1 MLWSALK
8 KSNLDATIRS
18 LPGGLSY
25 EVTEGGE
32 NFSSGQRQLLC
43 LSRLITHVDSRIHSS
58 CFIAFSDIS
67 NLYTTFP
74 IAFATIENH
83 EPCIRLRCELN
94 ALTHPLTSRRAL
106 VRRSRILL
114 LDEATSS
121 VDFETD
127 AIIQQTI
134 REEFG
139 GGRSTVLTI
148 AHRLDTIMD
157 VDK

>member
-1 MLWSALK
+1 MLSNCFFGTPLFSFFSALFF
-8 KSNLDATIRS
+8 LFCV
-18 LPGGLSY
+18 L
-25 EVTEGGE
+25 
-32 NFSSGQRQLLC
+32 FS
-43 LSRLITHVDSRIHSS
+43 
-58 CFIAFSDIS
+58 
-67 NLYTTFP
+67 
-74 IAFATIENH
+74 
-83 EPCIRLRCELN
+83 
-94 ALTHPLTSRRAL
+94 AL

-127 AIIQQTI
+127 AIIQKTI
-134 REEFG
+134 RDEFG

>member
-1 MLWSALK
+1 
-8 KSNLDATIRS
+8 
-18 LPGGLSY
+18 
-25 EVTEGGE
+25 
-32 NFSSGQRQLLC
+32 
-43 LSRLITHVDSRIHSS
+43 
-58 CFIAFSDIS
+58 
-67 NLYTTFP
+67 
-74 IAFATIENH
+74 
-83 EPCIRLRCELN
+83 
-94 ALTHPLTSRRAL
+94 L

-127 AIIQQTI
+127 AIIQKTI
-134 REEFG
+134 RDEFG

>member
-1 MLWSALK
+1 M
-8 KSNLDATIRS
+8 
-18 LPGGLSY
+18 GGLSY

-43 LSRLITHVDSRIHSS
+43 LARYVVYKLCDKLNIVSTHRILSS
-58 CFIAFSDIS
+58 AFLLAPIHINSFSI
-67 NLYTTFP
+67 LFFP
-74 IAFATIENH
+74 FYVH
-83 EPCIRLRCELN
+83 F
-94 ALTHPLTSRRAL
+94 SAL

-127 AIIQQTI
+127 AIIQKTI
-134 REEFG
+134 RDEFG

-157 VDK
+157 VDKYVSPQEV

>member
-1 MLWSALK
+1 ML
-8 KSNLDATIRS
+8 SNCFFGTPL
-18 LPGGLSY
+18 
-25 EVTEGGE
+25 
-32 NFSSGQRQLLC
+32 FS
-43 LSRLITHVDSRIHSS
+43 
-58 CFIAFSDIS
+58 FFSVLFFLFCVLFS
-67 NLYTTFP
+67 
-74 IAFATIENH
+74 
-83 EPCIRLRCELN
+83 
-94 ALTHPLTSRRAL
+94 AL

-127 AIIQQTI
+127 AIIQKTI
-134 REEFG
+134 RDEFG

>member
-1 MLWSALK
+1 M
-8 KSNLDATIRS
+8 KSLRAGRTLAAGSGNCSVYHGIEYNQFYYLTYVI
-18 LPGGLSY
+18 
-25 EVTEGGE
+25 
-32 NFSSGQRQLLC
+32 FSQC
-43 LSRLITHVDSRIHSS
+43 LLIT
-58 CFIAFSDIS
+58 FNDIDYS
-67 NLYTTFP
+67 FLSPHFN
-74 IAFATIENH
+74 
-83 EPCIRLRCELN
+83 
-94 ALTHPLTSRRAL
+94 RAL

-134 REEFG
+134 RDEFG

>member
-1 MLWSALK
+1 MHHCKYS
-8 KSNLDATIRS
+8 THS
-18 LPGGLSY
+18 LPI
-25 EVTEGGE
+25 
-32 NFSSGQRQLLC
+32 SS
-43 LSRLITHVDSRIHSS
+43 HV
-58 CFIAFSDIS
+58 
-67 NLYTTFP
+67 
-74 IAFATIENH
+74 
-83 EPCIRLRCELN
+83 
-94 ALTHPLTSRRAL
+94 RAL

-134 REEFG
+134 RDEFG

>member
-1 MLWSALK
+1 MIFS
-8 KSNLDATIRS
+8 III
-18 LPGGLSY
+18 
-25 EVTEGGE
+25 
-32 NFSSGQRQLLC
+32 FSSLLILFLF
-43 LSRLITHVDSRIHSS
+43 LSS
-58 CFIAFSDIS
+58 
-67 NLYTTFP
+67 
-74 IAFATIENH
+74 
-83 EPCIRLRCELN
+83 
-94 ALTHPLTSRRAL
+94 AL

-127 AIIQQTI
+127 AIIQKTI
-134 REEFG
+134 RDEFG

>member
-1 MLWSALK
+1 ML
-8 KSNLDATIRS
+8 SNCFFGTPLLIF
-18 LPGGLSY
+18 
-25 EVTEGGE
+25 
-32 NFSSGQRQLLC
+32 FSVLFFLFC
-43 LSRLITHVDSRIHSS
+43 VL
-58 CFIAFSDIS
+58 FS
-67 NLYTTFP
+67 
-74 IAFATIENH
+74 
-83 EPCIRLRCELN
+83 
-94 ALTHPLTSRRAL
+94 AL

-127 AIIQQTI
+127 AIIQKTI
-134 REEFG
+134 RDEFG